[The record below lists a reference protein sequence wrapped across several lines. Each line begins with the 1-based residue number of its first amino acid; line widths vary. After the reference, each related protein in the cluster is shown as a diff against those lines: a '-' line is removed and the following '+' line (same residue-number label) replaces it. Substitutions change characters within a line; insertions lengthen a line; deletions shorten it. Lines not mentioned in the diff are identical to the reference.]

1 VASTA
6 GDAVIVVTVS
16 AVAVDIDGKMVT
28 VLVGVVVVV

>member
-6 GDAVIVVTVS
+6 GDAVIVVTVR
-16 AVAVDIDGKMVT
+16 AVAVDIDGEIVT

>member
-16 AVAVDIDGKMVT
+16 AVAVDINGEMVT